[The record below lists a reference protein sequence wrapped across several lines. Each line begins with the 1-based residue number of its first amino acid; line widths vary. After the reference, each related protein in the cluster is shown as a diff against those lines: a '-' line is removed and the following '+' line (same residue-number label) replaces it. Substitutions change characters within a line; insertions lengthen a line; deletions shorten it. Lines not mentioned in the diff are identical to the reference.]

1 MKGHDPE
8 KKPLV
13 SEWFKKK
20 GSKFGFWH
28 KRYCTLTDTEL
39 IVSKSELAK
48 DIDRTIAIN
57 SETQIEFLE
66 NEKPP
71 RFIVANKN
79 ERPIVL
85 SHDNPDVILQWTN
98 YLRNTTMATP
108 ELNMSCFEIIS
119 TLGRGF
125 YGKVMLCKKKGTE
138 EHYAIKTVHKN
149 RLAKANKIH
158 TIFTE
163 RNVLK
168 KAKHPFIVNFAF
180 AFQNESKVYLGL
192 EYASGGELFHHLQRR
207 GIIPIEEVR
216 LYIAELSLAIN
227 YLHCL
232 GVIYRDLKPENVL
245 LDAQGHLKLTD
256 FGLAKNLDDTGETAT
271 FCGTSEYLAPEII
284 ARKPYGPK
292 IDWWAIGILT
302 YELLY
307 SQTPFY
313 DRNKAKM
320 FQSIRNEKPRFP
332 RKADPATVD
341 FINSL
346 LEKEPE
352 KRADFSKIKD
362 HPFFQGLDWEKVLRR
377 EIQPAFVPPSNGVIT
392 ANFDTEFTMENPMD
406 SLATPMVN
414 EKGEFDG
421 FSMVQGADGG
431 SSSSDVD
438 EDDEEMLPT
447 DLQPTTM

>member
-1 MKGHDPE
+1 MSAKE
-8 KKPLV
+8 QKVAV

-28 KRYCTLTDTEL
+28 KRYCTLIDSEL
-39 IVSKSELAK
+39 TVSKSEQTK
-48 DIDRTIAIN
+48 EVDRTIKI
-57 SETQIEFLE
+57 STETQIEVLE

-71 RFIVANKN
+71 RFMIANKD

-85 SHDNPDVILQWTN
+85 CHDDPDVIRQWTN
-98 YLRNTTMATP
+98 LLRNITIASP
-108 ELNMSCFEIIS
+108 ELSMSCFDIIS

-138 EHYAIKTVHKN
+138 DYYAIKTVHKN
-149 RLAKANKIH
+149 RLTKANKVH
-158 TIFTE
+158 TIFAE
-163 RNVLK
+163 RNVLR

-180 AFQNESKVYLGL
+180 AFQSDAKVYLGL

-207 GIIPIEEVR
+207 GTIPLDEVR

-232 GVIYRDLKPENVL
+232 GIIYRDLKPENVL

-256 FGLAKNLDDTGETAT
+256 FGLAKNLGDEGETGT

-284 ARKPYGPK
+284 ARKKYGPK

-307 SQTPFY
+307 GQTPFY

-332 RKADPATVD
+332 RRADPATVD
-341 FINSL
+341 FIMAL
-346 LEKEPE
+346 LEKEAE
-352 KRADFSKIKD
+352 NRADFNMIKD
-362 HPFFQGLDWEKVLRR
+362 HAFFQGLDWEKVVRR
-377 EIQPAFVPPSNGVIT
+377 EIKPAFVPPSSGVIT

-406 SLATPMVN
+406 SLATPAVDK
-414 EKGEFDG
+414 EVFKG
-421 FSMVQGADGG
+421 FSLVQGVDDDG
-431 SSSSDVD
+431 SSSSEVD
-438 EDDEEMLPT
+438 GEDDEETPT